1 MDSFARFVFVKGTH
15 ALVLKKRKFKV
26 AFGVFVDIV
35 VVVVAKREESA
46 LFNDREKERI
56 IFLCVLFS
64 ER

>member
-15 ALVLKKRKFKV
+15 ALVLKKRNKV
-26 AFGVFVDIV
+26 AFVVFVDI

-46 LFNDREKERI
+46 LFNDREEERI

>member
-26 AFGVFVDIV
+26 AFVVFVDI

-46 LFNDREKERI
+46 RFNDREEERI